1 MKKIKTILA
10 ILPALL
16 FSCAG
21 DDVEK
26 YIPPTPIAPSEPGE
40 EVVYHKRAKEQF
52 DLINQCYRINSG
64 ATEGLYNENY
74 PKKDGDNSASFLWP
88 YDGLVSGAAALHAL
102 GYDVNYADMVDQFE
116 VYYRTLVELWVV
128 MVLKPMVLPVVEH
141 VFMMIILLWGLNW

>member
-74 PKKDGDNSASFLWP
+74 PKKDGDNPLA
-88 YDGLVSGAAALHAL
+88 
-102 GYDVNYADMVDQFE
+102 
-116 VYYRTLVELWVV
+116 ELSQCI
-128 MVLKPMVLPVVEH
+128 LDSSNGS
-141 VFMMIILLWGLNW
+141 IINVI

>member
-64 ATEGLYNENY
+64 ATEGLYM
-74 PKKDGDNSASFLWP
+74 K
-88 YDGLVSGAAALHAL
+88 
-102 GYDVNYADMVDQFE
+102 
-116 VYYRTLVELWVV
+116 
-128 MVLKPMVLPVVEH
+128 
-141 VFMMIILLWGLNW
+141 IILRKTGIIPLLSCGRMTDWFPEQQLCMP

>member
-52 DLINQCYRINSG
+52 DLINQCYRNNSG
-64 ATEGLYNENY
+64 AT
-74 PKKDGDNSASFLWP
+74 KDCI
-88 YDGLVSGAAALHAL
+88 
-102 GYDVNYADMVDQFE
+102 M
-116 VYYRTLVELWVV
+116 
-128 MVLKPMVLPVVEH
+128 K
-141 VFMMIILLWGLNW
+141 IILRKTGIIPLLSYGRMTDWFPGQQLYMP

>member
-52 DLINQCYRINSG
+52 DLIS
-64 ATEGLYNENY
+64 ATGSIVGQQ
-74 PKKDGDNSASFLWP
+74 KDCI
-88 YDGLVSGAAALHAL
+88 
-102 GYDVNYADMVDQFE
+102 M
-116 VYYRTLVELWVV
+116 
-128 MVLKPMVLPVVEH
+128 K
-141 VFMMIILLWGLNW
+141 IILRKTGIIPLLSYGRMTDWFPGQQLYMP